1 VRACARARVRSFGRG
16 DGETWGVGRVSDEV
30 EVRDREAALVD
41 CDSVVSFARSDVDVD
56 VDVDV
61 SFVVGGTMER
71 GGRSGPSRRVG
82 VDGARRDAAETEA
95 REVGGPSRGGF
106 ATATTTATTVT
117 ANGNGAVPLHVD
129 GVNAS
134 VMDSA
139 MRLRAVD
146 IVKSAKTRW
155 LKNTEVCDALLNYVA
170 YGFETSSEAPVK
182 PRAGTLYLINRR
194 VVRFFRKDG
203 LNWQKKK
210 DGKTVRETHEKLK
223 VGTVELLN
231 CYYTHCEDDPRFQR
245 RCYWLLNMDEGAVL
259 VHYLRV
265 KLHPARALAAGSAAY
280 AAYAAAI
287 NRKSKG
293 GVVKVGGAKRTTAA
307 GSSRAERSGRN
318 QRLTASI
325 HDGEYTAVTTRKN
338 VDEMLQRDDDDLA
351 QIFQETGLDEGD
363 GVWSSMF
370 DPESGAYADGPT
382 TSLSQ
387 LMREFSTFDEHVDDA
402 YSDRRHLSSY
412 EDRDSPPIDDG
423 PVLSLEEFERRIE
436 RIREQ
441 WQGSLSMDKDSQS
454 IKIIDSQMR
463 SLQED
468 VDRAVDAS
476 RRRGATNTP
485 SGEPSGS
492 TEPAASDEH
501 SGQGASGGVNGA
513 HTDVGVIERPRTQIF
528 RQIPATPSGVH
539 ILWSIVDFTPSWD
552 DVTGGAKVIITGNP
566 LVEFDQEIDMCCVFG
581 TKSVRV
587 EKLAPN
593 VLKCEVPPHPPG
605 RVSMFLAMD
614 NGNGHP
620 VSEMCSFE
628 YVDSAVARS
637 QKNQPTS
644 KLVDPSAQMS
654 DRDFQM
660 RLVQLLTTIGSD
672 SSETSNEKSGEG
684 TAGSQLMNLYE
695 SVSRST
701 MHVNALSALRAA
713 ERLQIDPYNMDDVND
728 EDLMV
733 LLNGMIQ
740 ARLKSVI
747 VHENRRTKARLAVPS
762 AATVV
767 NELEE
772 VAKVADVEDGVV
784 EEVVERT
791 QETHKTLMK
800 LALAPSAY
808 NRKDRQ
814 GLTLF
819 HCCAALGIEW
829 AVRAMCTTGI
839 DLNHADKHK
848 RTALHWAVARGH
860 EMVVATL
867 LNYGAKSRAVAM
879 WNGQMFAPAEL
890 AIHCGYEGIA
900 AYISEANLTSALD
913 SINLRTN
920 RASHA
925 PSVSPTTQFRR
936 TMLPSD
942 SENSDGEGA
951 SFSKPRH
958 RKKAMKSILSSKSR
972 SKELRVEGSDDSE
985 TEAATIV
992 KRAEHARE
1000 SLLTTLRELNVKPE
1014 YVDAQLHAKLGKRR
1028 VRRMKEGEIQ
1038 NLMSELLTPVG
1049 EEPINTQRLTRR
1061 PVMRARRLPRGKAV
1075 QVQSKRTEETKE
1087 TRSSDDDDE
1096 EAIHKNF
1103 VRIQSSL
1110 KSSEARAQY
1119 LRLRRST
1126 HQLRTE
1132 LRALATASFS
1142 DDE

>member
-1 VRACARARVRSFGRG
+1 MDRARSSTRKVGIGSMDDEVDADVGTAPARRGRARGAEGRNGG
-16 DGETWGVGRVSDEV
+16 DGLDVGRTRADVGT
-30 EVRDREAALVD
+30 A
-41 CDSVVSFARSDVDVD
+41 SVLTR
-56 VDVDV
+56 
-61 SFVVGGTMER
+61 
-71 GGRSGPSRRVG
+71 
-82 VDGARRDAAETEA
+82 
-95 REVGGPSRGGF
+95 
-106 ATATTTATTVT
+106 
-117 ANGNGAVPLHVD
+117 GAVPLRVD
-129 GVNAS
+129 AGTNGVA
-134 VMDSA
+134 DA
-139 MRLRAVD
+139 ATRTRAAD
-146 IVKSAKTRW
+146 IVKNAKTRW
-155 LKNTEVCDALLNYVA
+155 LRNTEVCDALLNYVA
-170 YGFETSSEAPVK
+170 YGFEASAEAPMK

-203 LNWQKKK
+203 HNWQKKK

-265 KLHPARALAAGSAAY
+265 KQHPARALAAGSAAY
-280 AAYAAAI
+280 AAYAAAM

-293 GVVKVGGAKRTTAA
+293 GVVKGAGAKRTTAA
-307 GSSRAERSGRN
+307 GASRSGKSGHE
-318 QRLTASI
+318 QGLTASI
-325 HDGEYTAVTTRKN
+325 HDGEYTAVTRRN
-338 VDEMLQRDDDDLA
+338 VNEMLQRDDEDLA
-351 QIFQETGLDEGD
+351 QIFHETGLDEGN
-363 GVWSSMF
+363 GVWSSIF
-370 DPESGAYADGPT
+370 DPDSSADADGPT

-387 LMREFSTFDEHVDDA
+387 LMREFNNVDENVDDA
-402 YSDRRHLSSY
+402 HSDRRHLSSY
-412 EDRDSPPIDDG
+412 EDRESPANDDG
-423 PVLSLEEFERRIE
+423 PVLSLEELERRIE

-441 WQGSLSMDKDSQS
+441 WQGSLSTDKDSQS
-454 IKIIDSQMR
+454 IKNIDSQMR
-463 SLQED
+463 LLQED

-476 RRRGATNTP
+476 RRRAATNTP
-485 SGEPSGS
+485 SDELSGEPSERA
-492 TEPAASDEH
+492 TPVATDDL
-501 SGQGASGGVNGA
+501 SGQGVSPDANGA
-513 HTDVGVIERPRTQIF
+513 DNADVCVIERPPSRIF

-581 TKSVRV
+581 TKSVSIER
-587 EKLAPN
+587 LAPN

-637 QKNQPTS
+637 QKSLSAS
-644 KLVDPSAQMS
+644 KPVDPSAEMS

-672 SSETSNEKSGEG
+672 SSEMSNGKSGEG
-684 TAGSQLMNLYE
+684 TAGSQLMNLYD

-701 MHVNALSALRAA
+701 MHMNALSALRAA
-713 ERLQIDPYNMDDVND
+713 ERLQIDPYNMDNIKD

-747 VHENRRTKARLAVPS
+747 VHENRRTKARLAVPT
-762 AATVV
+762 AATAV

-772 VAKVADVEDGVV
+772 VAKVANVAEDDVVG
-784 EEVVERT
+784 EVVERT

-808 NRKDRQ
+808 NRNDRE

-829 AVRAMCTTGI
+829 AVRAMCATGI

-879 WNGQMFAPAEL
+879 WDGHMFGPAEL

-920 RASHA
+920 RTSRA
-925 PSVSPTTQFRR
+925 PSVSATTHQFRR

-942 SENSDGEGA
+942 SDNSDSEGV
-951 SFSKPRH
+951 SFSKSRPR
-958 RKKAMKSILSSKSR
+958 RKATRSMLSSKAR
-972 SKELRVEGSDDSE
+972 VRELQVEGSDDSE

-1000 SLLTTLRELNVKPE
+1000 CLLKTLRELNVKPE

-1028 VRRMKEGEIQ
+1028 VRRMKEGEMQ

-1049 EEPINTQRLTRR
+1049 EEPINTQKLTRR
-1061 PVMRARRLPRGKAV
+1061 PVMRARRLP
-1075 QVQSKRTEETKE
+1075 KRKTTQARPKRIEETKE
-1087 TRSSDDDDE
+1087 TGSSDDDDE
-1096 EAIHKNF
+1096 EAIQKNF

-1110 KSSEARAQY
+1110 QSSAARAQY